1 MVDDVS
7 AKVLSDLGH
16 HGYEHYGAG
25 RVDAVADGLF
35 VRTGFWTVPDLAS
48 EITRAAAVTTVDTIR
63 SVPHVDALL
72 SQTANDF
79 WWVIND
85 GVDHLANFSTGFSD
99 TLTVGGTRWFR
110 GRYGMDYI
118 DYDSLAYTGG
128 QVTGAV
134 VGFGLGFTGSAAAG
148 GVLYSVARGYNAIET
163 TVAVTQATRNLING
177 ERNLGDAL
185 AFAPAL
191 GVAAKQLTKISGL
204 LPRAG
209 NAARGGFTLPGGGPA
224 GTNSGRTAW
233 VLDEAV
239 GVAQSQRFVDRA
251 RRLGFSDEA
260 ISVLPN
266 RLLQYGDNVGETFTG
281 GWAGADQ
288 FLIGRWGVL
297 STRNQRIMHEL
308 GHVLDDVANPGLFGR
323 AGQTGFG
330 WRGFY
335 NAERIAY
342 TLQYGFNPSPLTA
355 FNATAQA
362 YPLGTRVVVIGGTA
376 FAIYEW
382 WND

>member
-1 MVDDVS
+1 MGTSRPMAMVDDVS

-35 VRTGFWTVPDLAS
+35 VRTG
-48 EITRAAAVTTVDTIR
+48 
-63 SVPHVDALL
+63 
-72 SQTANDF
+72 F

-209 NAARGGFTLPGGGPA
+209 NVPKSGDLMSEAGQLGGDLFPTDKIPGLVKYLDRRGIYVHEAMNGSFDGVRGVMTLPRNP
-224 GTNSGRTAW
+224 TKLNVRHELSHM
-233 VLDEAV
+233 LDY
-239 GVAQSQRFVDRA
+239 RK
-251 RRLGFSDEA
+251 
-260 ISVLPN
+260 
-266 RLLQYGDNVGETFTG
+266 YGDDYYKLFTP
-281 GWAGADQ
+281 AQ
-288 FLIGRWGVL
+288 REQMVL
-297 STRNQRIMHEL
+297 ERLKNNRIWDKLNDAERDWSLNYPSTRR
-308 GHVLDDVANPGLFGR
+308 
-323 AGQTGFG
+323 
-330 WRGFY
+330 
-335 NAERIAY
+335 
-342 TLQYGFNPSPLTA
+342 
-355 FNATAQA
+355 
-362 YPLGTRVVVIGGTA
+362 
-376 FAIYEW
+376 
-382 WND
+382 